1 MNLTLSTPPGSRSP
15 EVIEIGL
22 GENFLTYHA
31 NLRAVLVANALGY
44 APLKNDHY
52 SGRVTFRFDTTGWRH
67 VKHLLYENRIPLV
80 VRSGHLQAVQ
90 QKGATITPN

>member
-1 MNLTLSTPPGSRSP
+1 MELTLSIPPKKLSQ

-22 GENFLTYHA
+22 WESFLTYHA

-44 APLKNDHY
+44 APLKNDHH
-52 SGRVTFRFDTTGWRH
+52 SGRVTFRFDTASWRH

-80 VRSGHLQAVQ
+80 VRSGFLQAVQ
-90 QKGATITPN
+90 QKGATVAAN

>member
-1 MNLTLSTPPGSRSP
+1 MDLTLSAPPANLP
-15 EVIEIGL
+15 LEVIEIRL

-44 APLKNDHY
+44 APLKNDHH
-52 SGRVTFRFDTTGWRH
+52 SGRVTFRFDTTSWRH

-80 VRSGHLQAVQ
+80 VRSGFLQAVQ
-90 QKGATITPN
+90 QKVPR